1 MKVLHSLLS
10 LIMHLGDPH
19 THADLARRLQIF
31 GGGSGGPTTGDMDPV
46 LMAGMMACVATAPE
60 LMTAM
65 AGGGMDDMT
74 PQDAMNLARA
84 VCRSPACKSFAVAA
98 ASSQIPAAIAG
109 MGSVGIDSSYDPT
122 QVVQRIMLERLASH
136 PELEA
141 EGLDCLCAMVDS
153 DGFATAM
160 SLVAEANVSSTEPTN
175 VTAIAT
181 AIMAQTAMDTM
192 CHAEACEP
200 VLPVTFEM
208 SVVGRAWGSTP
219 D

>member
-10 LIMHLGDPH
+10 LIMHLGDPR

-31 GGGSGGPTTGDMDPV
+31 GGGNQGGGDMDPM

-181 AIMAQTAMDTM
+181 AIMAQTAMETM
-192 CHAEACEP
+192 FGFRLRVKLAR
-200 VLPVTFEM
+200 L
-208 SVVGRAWGSTP
+208 
-219 D
+219 

>member
-31 GGGSGGPTTGDMDPV
+31 GGGSGGPNTGDMDPM
-46 LMAGMMACVATAPE
+46 LMAGMMACAATSPE

-84 VCRSPACKSFAVAA
+84 VCRSPACKSFAVTA
-98 ASSQIPAAIAG
+98 ASSQIPAALAG
-109 MGSVGIDSSYDPT
+109 MGSVGTDSSYDPA
-122 QVVQRIMLERLASH
+122 QVVQRIMLQRLISE

-141 EGLDCLCAMVDS
+141 EGLDCLCAVVDS
-153 DGFATAM
+153 DSFATAM
-160 SLVAEANVSSTEPTN
+160 SLGKT
-175 VTAIAT
+175 VTADAT
-181 AIMAQTAMDTM
+181 
-192 CHAEACEP
+192 
-200 VLPVTFEM
+200 
-208 SVVGRAWGSTP
+208 
-219 D
+219 

>member
-1 MKVLHSLLS
+1 MQILHSLLS
-10 LIMHLGDPH
+10 LIMHLGDPR
-19 THADLARRLQIF
+19 THADLARRLLE
-31 GGGSGGPTTGDMDPV
+31 GGDGPNTGDMDPM
-46 LMAGMMACVATAPE
+46 LMADMMACVADAPE

-65 AGGGMDDMT
+65 AGGAMDDMT

-84 VCRSPACKSFAVAA
+84 VCRSPACKSFAVTF
-98 ASSQIPAAIAG
+98 ASSQIPAVIEG
-109 MGSVGIDSSYDPT
+109 MGSAGIDSSYDPT
-122 QVVQRIMLERLASH
+122 QVVQRIMLERLASQ

-141 EGLDCLCAMVDS
+141 EGLDCLCAVVDS

-160 SLVAEANVSSTEPTN
+160 SLVAEANVSATEPTN

-181 AIMAQTAMDTM
+181 RIMVQTAVETM

-200 VLPVTFEM
+200 LLPVTFEM
-208 SVVGRAWGSTP
+208 SAVGRAGGSTP